1 MRAYAVPLAAN
12 GEFRFIYSA
21 NSPGQ
26 PRPALNVVRNQL
38 TVNYR

>member
-1 MRAYAVPLAAN
+1 MRANAVPLETN
-12 GEFRFIYSA
+12 GEFRFIYSV